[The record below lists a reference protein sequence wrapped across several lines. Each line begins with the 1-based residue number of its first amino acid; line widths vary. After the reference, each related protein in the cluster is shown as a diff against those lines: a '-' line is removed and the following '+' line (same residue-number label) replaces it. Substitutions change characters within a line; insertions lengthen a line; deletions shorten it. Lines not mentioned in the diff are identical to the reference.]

1 MLKCYQEQSQKSN
14 ADFGYI
20 RGVAIFG
27 ELRYVKTVVNLLSIW
42 DGPDS
47 KGKHMKKM
55 LACCLMNTLLN
66 CILILAGLFNNP
78 TYIFMLPALAGQEVT
93 LVVFVVYVSNYS
105 TCS

>member
-27 ELRYVKTVVNLLSIW
+27 ELQYVKTVVNLLSIW

-47 KGKHMKKM
+47 KGKNMKKM
-55 LACCLMNTLLN
+55 LAYCLMNTLLN
-66 CILILAGLFNNP
+66 CILILAGCFNKLLSFHASCFSRAGSDI
-78 TYIFMLPALAGQEVT
+78 YLA
-93 LVVFVVYVSNYS
+93 
-105 TCS
+105 